1 MSSKK
6 QLAVNFLAQILFS
19 VINLTISFFLVPHI
33 VKSLNASAYAFINL
47 SNDIVNYAT
56 LITVALNSI
65 AGRYITLE
73 IHKKKYKEANI
84 YYNSV
89 LIANIIM
96 SLVLLVPML
105 LFIIFIDS
113 FLDVPTNIVGDVRL
127 LFLIVFVNFIMSLIT
142 SVFSSTTFI
151 TNKLYL
157 SSIASIFSQIAR
169 CLVLL
174 LLFGL
179 FKTNVWFVGAA
190 SFASTLVIAIS
201 NYVFTRKLLPE
212 LKIDFKQF
220 NMKYTMEMLKNG
232 VWNSVSRLSGILQTG
247 LDLLLSNIFIGAVA
261 MGIISLPRTITSI
274 VFSLFGSISSIFN
287 PNIMQAY
294 AKNDYE
300 SIKRQLIFA
309 IKFTGT
315 ISNAFIAVFITMG
328 LHFYNLWVPTED
340 CGFLYFL
347 SVISMISFVITLPLE
362 PVYCVH
368 TSANKIKQPALV
380 ALGLSILTVAIV
392 LIGVMLID
400 DDHIKLLLIYGTST
414 ITGLLKNIIY
424 LPVYTAKII
433 DEKWSLLYPSMLKN
447 VLIVICTSALG
458 LVLKNFMWHSSWI
471 LFFITCMILGL
482 LFLYINFMI
491 NFNNEEKKEFIKIFK
506 KAKKML
512 N

>member
-19 VINLTISFFLVPHI
+19 FINLTISFFLVPHI
-33 VKSLNASAYAFINL
+33 VESLSTSAYAFINL

-89 LIANIIM
+89 LMSNIIM
-96 SLVLLVPML
+96 SVVLFIPMII
-105 LFIIFIDS
+105 FIIFIDS
-113 FLDVPTNIVGDVRL
+113 FLNVPVNLVSDVRI
-127 LFLIVFVNFIMSLIT
+127 LFLIVFINFIMSLIT

-157 SSIASIFSQIAR
+157 SSIASIFSQVAR

-174 LLFGL
+174 FLFGL

-190 SFASTLVIAIS
+190 SFASTLIIAIS
-201 NYVFTRKLLPE
+201 NYVFTRKLLPQ

-220 NMKYTMEMLKNG
+220 NMKYTIEMLKNG
-232 VWNSVSRLSGILQTG
+232 IWNSVSRLSGILQTG
-247 LDLLLSNIFIGAVA
+247 LDLLLSNVFIGAVA

-294 AKNDYE
+294 ALNDYQ
-300 SIKRQLIFA
+300 SIKKQLLFA

-315 ISNAFIAVFITMG
+315 ISNAFVAVFLTMG
-328 LHFYNLWVPTED
+328 IHFYSLWVPTENAN
-340 CGFLYFL
+340 FLYFL
-347 SVISMISFVITLPLE
+347 SVISMISFVISLPLE

-380 ALGLSILTVAIV
+380 ALALSVLTVLIV
-392 LIGVMLID
+392 ILGVMFIED
-400 DDHIKLLLIYGTST
+400 DNIKLLLIYGTST
-414 ITGLLKNIIY
+414 ITSIFKNIIY
-424 LPVYTAKII
+424 IPIYTAKII
-433 DEKWSLLYPSMLKN
+433 NEKWTLLYPSIFKN
-447 VLIVICTSALG
+447 MLIVLCTSALG
-458 LVLKNFMWHSSWI
+458 LVLKNFMWYSSWL
-471 LFFITCMILGL
+471 LFFTTCAILAII
-482 LFLYINFMI
+482 FLYINFMI
-491 NFNNEEKKEFIKIFK
+491 NFNQDEKKEFLKIFK
-506 KAKKML
+506 KARKML